1 MVKIDPLYELVQIV
15 TDFLPV
21 IIVIAA
27 VLFFISLLFM
37 MLPSKGGIT
46 NKLRIDKKM
55 LYPMF
60 GLMLLLLSSM
70 GASGGTAAVGITV
83 DSTVQFGG
91 TVMTIKLTG
100 LTVDSEYTIWA
111 SGNSQTFNNITLSA
125 SATEVFVP
133 APVLD
138 DSDGY
143 TLSVGASTAGVAATA
158 DATLFISPRDIGD
171 FFPIDFFFNLLVP
184 LILILVVVGITVS
197 FVQSKSMNKGR
208 NRD

>member
-27 VLFFISLLFM
+27 VLLFISLLFM

-55 LYPMF
+55 LYPML
-60 GLMLLLLSSM
+60 GLILLLVASF
-70 GASGGTAAVGITV
+70 GASPGNAAVGITV

-91 TVMTIKLTG
+91 TIMTLKLTG
-100 LTVDSEYTIWA
+100 LTVDQEYTIWA
-111 SGNSQTFNNITLSA
+111 TGNSQTFNNITLAA
-125 SATEVFVP
+125 SSTEVFVP

-138 DSDGY
+138 DADGY
-143 TLSVGASTAGVAATA
+143 TLNVNTSVAGVADSAI
-158 DATLFISPRDIGD
+158 ATLFISPRDIGD

-197 FVQSKSMNKGR
+197 FVSSRSTGKGR
-208 NRD
+208 NQ

>member
-1 MVKIDPLYELVQIV
+1 
-15 TDFLPV
+15 
-21 IIVIAA
+21 
-27 VLFFISLLFM
+27 M

-60 GLMLLLLSSM
+60 GILLLLVAFSAAP
-70 GASGGTAAVGITV
+70 GNASDLGITV

-91 TVMTIKLTG
+91 TVMTLKLTS
-100 LTVDSEYTIWA
+100 LTVDQEYTIWA
-111 SGNSQTFNNITLSA
+111 TGNSQTFNNVTLQA
-125 SATEVFVP
+125 SSTEVFIP
-133 APVLD
+133 IPVLD

-143 TLSVGASTAGVAATA
+143 TLNINTSVAGVATGA
-158 DATLFISPRDIGD
+158 DNTLFISPRDIGD

-197 FVQSKSMNKGR
+197 FVKSKESGRGR
-208 NRD
+208 N